1 VPVKIDI
8 VNPPRPLTP
17 GMMVEVEID
26 VR

>member
-1 VPVKIDI
+1 VKIDM
-8 VNPPRPLTP
+8 VEMPKPLTP